1 MTGGQKQVLANR
13 NAFRVELWK
22 GYFVCRAVHRPPGH
36 GMFEAWLGQ
45 QDAIE
50 SDLHRIIAED
60 ALRVISNRFE
70 ERFRASFPAL
80 PRGFALESI
89 VLAQEGFGDMPY
101 DLEGQHFPRD
111 EIHTLGAVGPVRRL
125 CSTRET
131 VLRQSTTTV
140 EQAAVIRDALSS
152 KSAHCAFHA
161 GKVRS
166 LVLQHSFFLFQRCPE
181 FLVGEVAP
189 NECDWKQP
197 GVTHGIL
204 PADLTHVSRHVSC
217 VAPCLDTRLG
227 NRRHDVIKFPAPKR
241 ASYLQ
246 ASATVEASA
255 SIFPFAATVRWHV
268 SRCRLCSTARL
279 RGRAVVRLPGPCGQT
294 RLACSRRA
302 RRVVPG
308 GGPHVGEVSFCRTAT
323 ARRFC

>member
-1 MTGGQKQVLANR
+1 MKMTGGQKQVLATR
-13 NAFRVELWK
+13 SAVRVERWK
-22 GYFVCRAVHRPPGH
+22 GYLVCTAMHRPPGH
-36 GMFEAWLGQ
+36 GMFEAWLRQ

-50 SDLHRIIAED
+50 SDLHRVIAED
-60 ALRVISNRFE
+60 ALRMISNRFE

-101 DLEGQHFPRD
+101 DPEGQHFPRD

-125 CSTRET
+125 CSTGET
-131 VLRQSTTTV
+131 ILRQRTTTV
-140 EQAAVIRDALSS
+140 EQATVIRDALSS
-152 KSAHCAFHA
+152 KSAHCVFHA
-161 GKVRS
+161 GKVRL
-166 LVLQHSFFLFQRCPE
+166 LVLQHSLFLLQRCPE

-189 NECDWKQP
+189 NECDWEQP
-197 GVTHGIL
+197 GVAHGIL

-255 SIFPFAATVRWHV
+255 FMFPFAATVRWHV
-268 SRCRLCSTARL
+268 PRCRLCSTA
-279 RGRAVVRLPGPCGQT
+279 
-294 RLACSRRA
+294 
-302 RRVVPG
+302 
-308 GGPHVGEVSFCRTAT
+308 T